1 VLGAAGN
8 LDQTVL
14 QPTVTCV
21 SSWAPGAD
29 VTVSASYPY
38 NVSLLGLVV
47 ASGQLNSTMKERV
60 E

>member
-1 VLGAAGN
+1 LTVSGILGDPLRGQA
-8 LDQTVL
+8 
-14 QPTVTCV
+14 
-21 SSWAPGAD
+21 AD